1 MHSIPNPQ
9 LTTSLPPP
17 NVDPAPVPCI
27 HGLLHIQTAR
37 SAVCPPPPPPYPPLL
52 HSLSPHSRAPPSPL
66 LTTMSLSQSAT
77 TSVILTITFLTLGT
91 LLTLLY
97 LYHWIRSRRLRPAR
111 YRIARV
117 NRDMRQRR
125 GGGYFVYP
133 PLPPPP
139 EAVYLRGGRQWG
151 MGSGEV

>member
-1 MHSIPNPQ
+1 M
-9 LTTSLPPP
+9 
-17 NVDPAPVPCI
+17 
-27 HGLLHIQTAR
+27 
-37 SAVCPPPPPPYPPLL
+37 
-52 HSLSPHSRAPPSPL
+52 SP
-66 LTTMSLSQSAT
+66 SQSAT
-77 TSVILTITFLTLGT
+77 TSVILTIAFLTLGT

-97 LYHWIRSRRLRPAR
+97 LYHWIQSRRLAPAR

-125 GGGYFVYP
+125 GGGGYFVYP